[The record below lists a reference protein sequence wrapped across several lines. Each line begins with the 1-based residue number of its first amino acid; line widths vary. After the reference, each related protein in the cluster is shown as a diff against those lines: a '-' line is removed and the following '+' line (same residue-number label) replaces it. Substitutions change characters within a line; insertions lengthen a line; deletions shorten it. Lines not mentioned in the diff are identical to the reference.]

1 MWDKGLV
8 YEGHRVT
15 PYCPRCG
22 TALASHEV
30 AQGYQDVVD
39 PSAYVRF
46 PITSGGPTEA
56 DLLVW
61 TTTPWTLVS
70 NVAVAAGPD
79 IVYVQLRG
87 AAPGRD
93 LVLAEAAV
101 DRHFGEGVGEVV
113 ACFTGRDLV
122 GWHYDRP
129 FTDLPLDEA
138 AARVVVADY
147 VTTTDGTGLV
157 HTAPAFGED
166 DANTG
171 RAEGLPVLNPV
182 DADGAFDHTVSRLT
196 GVFVKDA
203 DRTLLDD
210 LAARGL
216 LEREVPDAA
225 QLPPLLAL
233 RHPAHLL
240 GQDVVVRGTS
250 EQREAMVRENA
261 ARRLASRA
269 HQARALRQLARDER
283 RLGSLAR
290 SLLGHSVACVAML
303 LAPRHVHRRR
313 RRAVAARGARPRR
326 PRPPPSLRR

>member
-1 MWDKGLV
+1 MSRSSPSAVATPCRATSRTGPRSPSDQAVWIDTKDAYWTLSNEYIESVWWIIRQMWDKGLV

-113 ACFTGRDLV
+113 ARFTGRDLV
-122 GWHYDRP
+122 GWHYERP

-138 AARVVVADY
+138 AARSSSR
-147 VTTTDGTGLV
+147 TT
-157 HTAPAFGED
+157 
-166 DANTG
+166 
-171 RAEGLPVLNPV
+171 
-182 DADGAFDHTVSRLT
+182 
-196 GVFVKDA
+196 
-203 DRTLLDD
+203 
-210 LAARGL
+210 
-216 LEREVPDAA
+216 
-225 QLPPLLAL
+225 
-233 RHPAHLL
+233 
-240 GQDVVVRGTS
+240 
-250 EQREAMVRENA
+250 
-261 ARRLASRA
+261 
-269 HQARALRQLARDER
+269 
-283 RLGSLAR
+283 
-290 SLLGHSVACVAML
+290 
-303 LAPRHVHRRR
+303 
-313 RRAVAARGARPRR
+313 
-326 PRPPPSLRR
+326 